1 MFRMYV
7 YVSPSPLFFLCLSIP
22 TIFSTQTLDFFYPTQ
37 VLNSPTEV
45 SKSSLQISLNPAIPT
60 FRLEKFKENI
70 DKLLIHLE
78 NAKLNQNIKI
88 ILTNLKE
95 QYTYF

>member
-7 YVSPSPLFFLCLSIP
+7 YVRPSPFFFLCLSIP